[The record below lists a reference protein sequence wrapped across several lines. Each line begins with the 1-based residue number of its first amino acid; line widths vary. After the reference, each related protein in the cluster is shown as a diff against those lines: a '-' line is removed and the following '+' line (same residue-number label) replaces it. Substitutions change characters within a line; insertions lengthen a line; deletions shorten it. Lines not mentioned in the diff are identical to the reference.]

1 MVKQR
6 FSWTLGRRLG
16 LGKSLW
22 LLSIVPIV
30 VAAALVF
37 GSGAAAEVDAQSAS
51 AGLAPARVTTIPL
64 AVTLEKGSKIL
75 IAGSGFSP
83 NQEIF
88 IAVRSGDGLLTEI
101 SGRVKPTVFSANE
114 DGAFATTWDLSRWAR
129 RGIGAE
135 GIYTLQVVNSD
146 YELTASTP
154 LGLCDPEKLEA
165 VFCTEGFVG
174 R

>member
-1 MVKQR
+1 MIKR
-6 FSWTLGRRLG
+6 SFAKTLSRRPG

-22 LLSIVPIV
+22 LLAIVPIV
-30 VAAALVF
+30 VAAALVV
-37 GSGAAAEVDAQSAS
+37 GSGVATVDAQPAS
-51 AGLAPARVTTIPL
+51 TGLAPARVTTIPL
-64 AVTLEKGSKIL
+64 AATLEKGSKIL
-75 IAGSGFSP
+75 IAGSGFAP

-88 IAVRSGDGLLTEI
+88 IAVRSADGLLTEI
-101 SGRVKPTVFSANE
+101 SGRVKPVVFSANE
-114 DGAFATTWDLSRWAR
+114 DGAFATTWDLGRWAK

-165 VFCTEGFVG
+165 VFCGEGFVG

>member
-1 MVKQR
+1 MIKHR
-6 FSWTLGRRLG
+6 FPRTISRRLG

-22 LLSIVPIV
+22 LLAIVPIV

-37 GSGAAAEVDAQSAS
+37 GPGTAKVDAQPAS
-51 AGLAPARVTTIPL
+51 AGLAPAKVTTIPL

-75 IAGSGFSP
+75 IAGSGFAP

-88 IAVRSGDGLLTEI
+88 IAVRSADGLLTEI

-114 DGAFATTWDLSRWAR
+114 DGAFATTWDLGRWAR

-146 YELTASTP
+146 YELAASTP
-154 LGLCDPEKLEA
+154 LGLCDPEMLEA
-165 VFCTEGFVG
+165 VYCAEGFVG

>member
-6 FSWTLGRRLG
+6 FQRILSIRSGS
-16 LGKSLW
+16 GKLLW
-22 LLSIVPIV
+22 LLALAFVSL
-30 VAAALVF
+30 AAALVF
-37 GSGAAAEVDAQSAS
+37 GSGGATVDAQSAS
-51 AGLAPARVTTIPL
+51 AGLSPARVTTIPL
-64 AVTLEKGSKIL
+64 AATLEKGSKIL
-75 IAGSGFSP
+75 IAGSGFAP

-101 SGRVKPTVFSANE
+101 SGRVKPAVFSANE

-165 VFCTEGFVG
+165 VFCAEGFVG

>member
-1 MVKQR
+1 MIKHR
-6 FSWTLGRRLG
+6 FPRTLCRRPG
-16 LGKSLW
+16 LNKSLW
-22 LLSIVPIV
+22 LLAIVPIV

-37 GSGAAAEVDAQSAS
+37 GSGAAGVDAQLGS

-64 AVTLEKGSKIL
+64 AATLEKGSEIL
-75 IAGSGFSP
+75 IAGSGFAP

-101 SGRVKPTVFSANE
+101 SGRVAPPTFSANE
-114 DGAFATTWDLSRWAR
+114 DGAFAATWDLSRWAR

-135 GIYTLQVVNSD
+135 GIYTLQVVNSN
-146 YELTASTP
+146 YELTASSP

-165 VFCTEGFVG
+165 VFCAEGFVG

>member
-1 MVKQR
+1 MINK
-6 FSWTLGRRLG
+6 FLAGTLSRRPG

-22 LLSIVPIV
+22 LLAIAPIV
-30 VAAALVF
+30 VAAVLVF
-37 GSGAAAEVDAQSAS
+37 GPGATGVDAQPAS

-64 AVTLEKGSKIL
+64 AATLEKGSEIL
-75 IAGSGFSP
+75 IAGSGFAP

-88 IAVRSGDGLLTEI
+88 IAIRSGDGLLTEI
-101 SGRVKPTVFSANE
+101 SGRVDPPTFSANE
-114 DGAFATTWDLSRWAR
+114 DGAFAVTWDLSRWAR

-146 YELTASTP
+146 YELTASSP

-165 VFCTEGFVG
+165 VFCGEGFVG

>member
-1 MVKQR
+1 MINHHFPR
-6 FSWTLGRRLG
+6 IISRRPRLR
-16 LGKSLW
+16 KSLW
-22 LLSIVPIV
+22 LLAIVPIV
-30 VAAALVF
+30 VAAGLAF
-37 GSGAAAEVDAQSAS
+37 GFGAAEVDAQPAS
-51 AGLAPARVTTIPL
+51 AGLAPAKVTTIPL
-64 AVTLEKGSKIL
+64 AATLEKSSKIL
-75 IAGSGFSP
+75 IAGSGFAP

-101 SGRVKPTVFSANE
+101 SGRVKPTIFSANE
-114 DGAFATTWDLSRWAR
+114 DGAFATTWDLGRWAK

-165 VFCTEGFVG
+165 VFCAEGFVG

>member
-6 FSWTLGRRLG
+6 FPWTLGRRPG

-22 LLSIVPIV
+22 LFAIVPIV

-37 GSGAAAEVDAQSAS
+37 GSGAAEVDAQAAS
-51 AGLAPARVTTIPL
+51 VGLAPAKVATIPL
-64 AVTLEKGSKIL
+64 VASLEKGSKIL
-75 IAGSGFSP
+75 IAGSGFEP

-88 IAVRSGDGLLTEI
+88 IAVRSADGLLTEI
-101 SGRVKPTVFSANE
+101 SGRVDPPTFSANE
-114 DGAFATTWDLSRWAR
+114 DGAFAVTWDLSRWAR

-135 GIYTLQVVNSD
+135 GIYTLQVVNSN
-146 YELTASTP
+146 YELTASSP

-165 VFCTEGFVG
+165 VFCAEGFVG

>member
-6 FSWTLGRRLG
+6 FPRTLSRRPG

-22 LLSIVPIV
+22 LLAIVPIV

-37 GSGAAAEVDAQSAS
+37 GSGAAEVDAQAAS
-51 AGLAPARVTTIPL
+51 AGLAPAKVATIPL
-64 AVTLEKGSKIL
+64 VASLEKGSEIL
-75 IAGSGFSP
+75 IAGSGFAP

-88 IAVRSGDGLLTEI
+88 IAIRSRDGLLTEI
-101 SGRVKPTVFSANE
+101 SGRVDPPTFSANE

-129 RGIGAE
+129 RKIGAE
-135 GIYTLQVVNSD
+135 GIYTLQVVND
-146 YELTASTP
+146 VYELTASTP
-154 LGLCDPEKLEA
+154 LGLCEPKKLEA
-165 VFCTEGFVG
+165 VFCSEAFLG

>member
-6 FSWTLGRRLG
+6 FPWTLGRRPG

-22 LLSIVPIV
+22 LFAIVPIV
-30 VAAALVF
+30 VAAALVY
-37 GSGAAAEVDAQSAS
+37 GSGAAEVDAQPAS

-64 AVTLEKGSKIL
+64 VVPLEKNSTVL
-75 IAGSGFSP
+75 IAGSGFEP

-88 IAVRSGDGLLTEI
+88 IAVRSADGILTEI
-101 SGRVKPTVFSANE
+101 SGRVKPPIFSANE
-114 DGAFATTWDLSRWAR
+114 DGAFATTWDLGRWAKR
-129 RGIGAE
+129 KIGTE
-135 GIYTLQVVNSD
+135 GIYTLQVVNGV

-154 LGLCDPEKLEA
+154 FALCEPKKLEA
-165 VFCTEGFVG
+165 VFCSETYLG